1 MSSAGCHD
9 AGDFKKYNYQQV
21 ANQRNDMKKIMM
33 LLLAF
38 CLVVPMTYADNRNKQ
53 LEKALKKEYKEK
65 KKELK
70 KEGWKLFGSSR
81 SLDVALLS
89 HYDKL
94 QTLLDDGREVV
105 GVATNVKSKNAGHQM
120 AINNA
125 CITYGQQAGSQ
136 VKGRVVSDLAAN
148 GTDGTGEFDHFYA
161 AYERLVQKEIR
172 GEMNESF
179 TIMREMSP
187 GVYEFQTFFIVS
199 ESAASKARI
208 RAMEDALKE
217 SEAAQKHAKT
227 IADFVREGF
236 ITE

>member
-1 MSSAGCHD
+1 
-9 AGDFKKYNYQQV
+9 
-21 ANQRNDMKKIMM
+21 MKK
-33 LLLAF
+33 LLLLLVAF
-38 CLVVPMTYADNRNKQ
+38 CVAMPATYAANKNKQ
-53 LEKALKKEYKEK
+53 LEKALKKEYKQK
-65 KKELK
+65 KKEFN

-94 QTLLDDGREVV
+94 QNLAEDGLEVV

-136 VKGRVVSDLAAN
+136 VKGRVISDLAAN
-148 GTDGTGEFDHFYA
+148 GTDATGEFDHFYA
-161 AYERLVQKEIR
+161 AYERLVEKEIR
-172 GEMNESF
+172 GEMKESF
-179 TIMREMSP
+179 TIIKEMSP
-187 GVYEFQTFFIVS
+187 GIYEFQTFFIVS

-227 IADFVREGF
+227 IADFVRQGF
-236 ITE
+236 TAE

>member
-1 MSSAGCHD
+1 
-9 AGDFKKYNYQQV
+9 
-21 ANQRNDMKKIMM
+21 MKKLLV
-33 LLLAF
+33 LLLTF
-38 CLVVPMTYADNRNKQ
+38 CLAMPMMYADNRNKQ

-65 KKELK
+65 KKEFK
-70 KEGWKLFGSSR
+70 REGWKLFGSSR

-94 QTLLDDGREVV
+94 QTLSEDGREVV
-105 GVATNVKSKNAGHQM
+105 GVATNVRSKNAGHQM

-148 GTDGTGEFDHFYA
+148 ATDATGEFDHFYA
-161 AYERLVQKEIR
+161 AYERLVEKEIR
-172 GEMNESF
+172 GEMEESF
-179 TIMREMSP
+179 TIVREMTP

-236 ITE
+236 TAE